1 MVSAVEYSLKGC
13 GGAADRRPRCAL
25 TAEEYVAGEADE
37 LALVAVTVI
46 YRIGKCLESLIA
58 ADDKIGLSLLPCKHG
73 QTAVQSV
80 GICLK
85 CIAELCCG
93 ERGNLGHT
101 ALCARAAAADKIAV
115 GIRAAARADN
125 GVDIVAVARR
135 INDRTRIVAARKY
148 GGSRLVSADYTADGR
163 GSADGAGI
171 VAVLNNA
178 RSPVLSR
185 YAADIAR
192 SSADSAAVV
201 ASADRACSVNASDNT
216 ANIRA
221 AGDIRLVAAVRH
233 LSCGEFSDDSRSIR
247 RTADLTANDE
257 IAYLTAVYIA
267 EKTDAA
273 AGVDIQSA
281 DYVISAVEY
290 SLKGCG

>member
-1 MVSAVEYSLKGC
+1 MS
-13 GGAADRRPRCAL
+13 
-25 TAEEYVAGEADE
+25 
-37 LALVAVTVI
+37 
-46 YRIGKCLESLIA
+46 
-58 ADDKIGLSLLPCKHG
+58 ADD
-73 QTAVQSV
+73 
-80 GICLK
+80 
-85 CIAELCCG
+85 
-93 ERGNLGHT
+93 
-101 ALCARAAAADKIAV
+101 
-115 GIRAAARADN
+115 
-125 GVDIVAVARR
+125 
-135 INDRTRIVAARKY
+135 
-148 GGSRLVSADYTADGR
+148 TADGR

-178 RSPVLSR
+178 RSPVLTGN
-185 YAADIAR
+185 AADIAR

-201 ASADRACSVNASDNT
+201 ASADRTCSVNASDNT
-216 ANIRA
+216 ADVHA
-221 AGDIRLVAAVRH
+221 ARDARLVAAVRH